1 MSDFLNRLN
10 ILYHTKVSAFHQR
23 ISSRSSI
30 LPLTMRYLVCYIFF
44 NISVYSCCLPPTL
57 FARLCLGI
65 SDTFETLPQP
75 LFQHQHHLLQH
86 LCIMYSYNS
95 IMSERKFEPVT
106 FVNGEYGDP
115 KSYSRFV
122 WATHPNYL
130 ASPLLILEHKGY
142 MFDLSLTAGLFL
154 FMGGIL
160 PRLNLV

>member
-1 MSDFLNRLN
+1 MSDFLNSLN
-10 ILYHTKVSAFHQR
+10 ILYHTKVSALHHR
-23 ISSRSSI
+23 ISCLSSI
-30 LPLTMRYLVCYIFF
+30 LPLTMLNLVCYIFF
-44 NISVYSCCLPPTL
+44 NISVYSCSFPPAL

-75 LFQHQHHLLQH
+75 LFQHQHHLQQH
-86 LCIMYSYNS
+86 LCIMYRYNS

-122 WATHPNYL
+122 WVTHPNCL

-154 FMGGIL
+154 FWEAYC
-160 PRLNLV
+160 RV